1 MFFANGFRLFRN
13 RQQVTTKILNG
24 LRSVEQMRG
33 IVERER
39 SRADRIGIEFAVIKF
54 TPSEAASAKKM
65 FEILAEILQGRLR
78 CTDEIGWL
86 GPLQLGVVLPSTPAD
101 GARVLADDVLLK
113 FSSIPAPHCDVYTYP
128 SQSDDE
134 QADSSNGA
142 QSDQREQIAS
152 VPAMDTLFLQPTPLW
167 KRSLDVVGAVV
178 AMILLSPILITAA
191 LAVKLT
197 SRGPVFFAQ
206 WRNGLGGKQF
216 RMYKFRTMV
225 VDAERLQEKLMALN
239 EQEGPVFKIRND
251 PRITRV
257 GRFLRKTSID
267 ELPQLWNVL
276 TGEMSLVGPR
286 PPLQKE
292 VRQYE
297 CWQRRRLDVTPG
309 ITCTW
314 QVKGRSLIPFTEWMR
329 MDIRYI
335 RSRSFRTDLGVL
347 LQTIPAVLMRKGAN

>member
-1 MFFANGFRLFRN
+1 MFLANIFRLFRN
-13 RQQVTTKILNG
+13 RRDVVTTLDG

-39 SRADRIGIEFAVIKF
+39 SRADRIGIEFSVLKF
-54 TPSEAASAKKM
+54 TTNEATSARKTYE
-65 FEILAEILQGRLR
+65 FLAQILQSRLR

-86 GPLQLGVVLPSTPAD
+86 GPQLLGVVLPSTPAG
-101 GARVLADDVLLK
+101 GARILANDVLLK
-113 FSSIPAPHCDVYTYP
+113 FGERPLPDCQVYTYP
-128 SQSDDE
+128 SQNVDD
-134 QADSSNGA
+134 QAEDGDGGRI
-142 QSDQREQIAS
+142 DQHETEAT
-152 VPAMDTLFLQPTPLW
+152 VAVMDTLFLQPTPAW
-167 KRSLDVVGAVV
+167 KRALDVVGAVV
-178 AMILLSPILITAA
+178 GLVLLSPILAAAA
-191 LAVKLT
+191 LAVRLT
-197 SRGPVFFAQ
+197 SSGPVFFVQ

-225 VDAERLQEKLMALN
+225 VGAERQQDQLLTMN

-251 PRITRV
+251 PRITPV

-267 ELPQLWNVL
+267 EIPQLWNVL
-276 TGEMSLVGPR
+276 KGEMSLVGPR

-314 QVKGRSLIPFTEWMR
+314 QVQGRSLIPFTEWMR

-335 RSRSFRTDLGVL
+335 QSRSIRTDIGLL
-347 LQTIPAVLMRKGAN
+347 LQTLPAVLLRRGAN